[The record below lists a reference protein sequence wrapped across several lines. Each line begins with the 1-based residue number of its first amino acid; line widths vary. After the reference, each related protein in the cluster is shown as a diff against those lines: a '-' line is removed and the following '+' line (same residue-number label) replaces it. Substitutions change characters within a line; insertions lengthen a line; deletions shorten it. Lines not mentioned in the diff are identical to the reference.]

1 VWAGWKQQ
9 AAAAITSAQALV
21 NAPSIE
27 CMTAEIGERVD
38 HKRARDRV
46 DAPDL
51 PELSYETDDELQ
63 LESLMQQ
70 QMQPMLLP
78 PSPPPLL
85 PPQLSPSDA
94 AINAAPPPQLPPSPP
109 PSAEPSAKPGRQAW
123 RRQENGQADANEPE

>member
-1 VWAGWKQQ
+1 MWAGWKQQ
-9 AAAAITSAQALV
+9 AAAAITSAQALI

-85 PPQLSPSDA
+85 PPQLPLSEA
-94 AINAAPPPQLPPSPP
+94 AIDTAPAAASAAATLTATLGRALGQAGPASLAAPREWASRC
-109 PSAEPSAKPGRQAW
+109 E
-123 RRQENGQADANEPE
+123 